1 MHCQCS
7 VARPCPV
14 DSESYIEMILR
25 RFRKS
30 AVNFARRVLNRL
42 MRGRRVLVLGDSH
55 SGIFEYSFDHGFL
68 APHWI
73 NCEIVGG
80 ATAYGLN
87 NDASVTGAWQK
98 YVSALKRHPR
108 FDVVVIVLGE
118 CDCSYAL
125 WKKAEKLGVTPTDLI
140 EHSMRGIRRL
150 VALASPGRCLHDIVL
165 VGSIL
170 PSIEDHMVKTQAIEL
185 RREIAATQ
193 LERTKLVLDYNRAL
207 SQISRELGVCYF
219 DLTDRTIDQQ
229 TGLLDRRFEAAPD
242 DHHISHVAAGKLWA
256 NALLGMLMQRY

>member
-1 MHCQCS
+1 
-7 VARPCPV
+7 
-14 DSESYIEMILR
+14 MIHR

-30 AVNFARRVLNRL
+30 AEKFARRVLNRL

-55 SGIFEYSFDHGFL
+55 SGIFEYGFDHGFL

-87 NDASVTGAWQK
+87 NDTSITGAWQK
-98 YVSALKRHPR
+98 CVSALKRYSR
-108 FDVVVIVLGE
+108 FDVVVIMLGE

-125 WKKAEKLGVTPTDLI
+125 WKKAEKLGVTPNDLI
-140 EHSMRGIRRL
+140 GHAMLGIRRL
-150 VALASPGRCLHDIVL
+150 VALASQGRRLCDIVL

-170 PSIEDHMVKTQAIEL
+170 PTIEDHMAKNQAIEL
-185 RREIAATQ
+185 RREITATQ
-193 LERTKLVLDYNRAL
+193 LERTRLVLDYNRAL
-207 SQISRELGVCYF
+207 SQLSRELGVRYF
-219 DLTDRTIDQQ
+219 DLTEQTVDQQ
-229 TGLLDRRFEAAPD
+229 TGLLNCHFSAAPD

-256 NALLGMLMQRY
+256 NALREML